1 MQREANRYATFKEIL
16 YSVSFAAERFVCQQ
30 TNSIAP
36 GTSLG
41 RVGRLCG
48 GAAYP
53 PKSWGS
59 KEIRSLWRFWSVLA
73 NYTKTAMAPQMNNMR
88 EDMAV
93 NERASAPRSPMKRAR
108 RPSSEHQTETAP
120 KIIDTSMSRFR
131 VMRALLPLGSLT
143 RAPAADMIS

>member
-1 MQREANRYATFKEIL
+1 
-16 YSVSFAAERFVCQQ
+16 
-30 TNSIAP
+30 
-36 GTSLG
+36 
-41 RVGRLCG
+41 
-48 GAAYP
+48 
-53 PKSWGS
+53 
-59 KEIRSLWRFWSVLA
+59 
-73 NYTKTAMAPQMNNMR
+73 MNNMR

-108 RPSSEHQTETAP
+108 RPSNEAMHQTETAP